1 MEKVAQ
7 ILRQVREQRGL
18 SLEEA
23 AQRTRISLVYLA
35 LLEGQFT
42 DNKGQARLL
51 ADPLYLIP
59 QLRIY
64 ADFLDI
70 DPNFAVTQFAEE
82 LQAAQGK
89 SVKIAETAQPAQLL
103 SSPPQHS
110 HAISISIVLAS
121 VLVTLALIGQYSDL
135 QVRAPESVNNHVL
148 TSAEAPASSL
158 PQPAPSLPPS
168 DAVSPIPNP
177 PQRIPAPAPV
187 TAQPQ
192 LPALSGDAQHP
203 SSSPDTPTSSSP
215 QTAQTEK
222 TAPSPP
228 QPEAS
233 FPLATALAQ
242 QSVHNSSHLLR
253 VRAKEATWI
262 RVSAEGQAKEMILQ
276 PGQSAAWSS
285 ESPFE
290 LTIGNAGGVTLNF
303 DGQELPP
310 LGRSGQVIRNMHLPF
325 PPTESQG

>member
-18 SLEEA
+18 SLEEV
-23 AQRTRISLVYLA
+23 AQRTRISLVYLT
-35 LLEGQFT
+35 LLEGKFT

-59 QLRIY
+59 HLRTY

-70 DPNFAVTQFAEE
+70 DPNVAVTQFTEE
-82 LQAAQGK
+82 LQATQGK
-89 SVKIAETAQPAQLL
+89 SVKITESAQSAPLL
-103 SSPPQHS
+103 SSPPQRS
-110 HAISISIVLAS
+110 RAISISIVLAS
-121 VLVTLALIGQYSDL
+121 VLVTLSFIGQYSDR
-135 QVRAPESVNNHVL
+135 QVRNPEAVNNRIL
-148 TSAEAPASSL
+148 TSAEAPSGAMPQTTTL
-158 PQPAPSLPPS
+158 PPPS
-168 DAVSPIPNP
+168 DPVPPIPNT
-177 PQRIPAPAPV
+177 PQRTPSPAPT
-187 TAQPQ
+187 TAQP
-192 LPALSGDAQHP
+192 P
-203 SSSPDTPTSSSP
+203 SLSPDTLAPLSS
-215 QTAQTEK
+215 QTVQTEK
-222 TAPSPP
+222 TAPPPP

-233 FPLATALAQ
+233 SPFAAALAQ
-242 QSVHNSSHLLR
+242 QSARNSSHLLR
-253 VRAKEATWI
+253 VHAKEATWI
-262 RVSAEGQAKEMILQ
+262 RVFAEGQAKEMILQ